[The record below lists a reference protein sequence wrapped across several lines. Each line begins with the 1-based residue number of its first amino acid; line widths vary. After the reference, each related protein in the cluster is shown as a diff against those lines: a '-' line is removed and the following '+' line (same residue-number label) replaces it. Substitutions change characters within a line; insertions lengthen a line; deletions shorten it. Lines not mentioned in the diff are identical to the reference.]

1 MLRIT
6 FTGADEST
14 RINHL
19 LRLAELPGVEI
30 GLLYSATPE
39 GRNRYP
45 CMEYLLEAAGALKDR
60 CAIHVCGMRARA
72 ELIAGALHPLVSQVG
87 RVQLNG
93 IVSPEVAA
101 LAAAQ
106 VSILITQHTQ
116 ANEALARLD
125 LARHAILVDDSG
137 GRGVSPLFWQAPD
150 AIEGKAFGFA
160 GGLGPE
166 NLAAEIPRIVE
177 AAGDRLSTCWM
188 DMEGR
193 LRSSMDQ
200 FDVWKAL
207 RCRDIYEKLV
217 SRGVAG

>member
-1 MLRIT
+1 MLGIT

-45 CMEYLLEAAGALKDR
+45 GMPYLLEAAGALKNR
-60 CAIHVCGMRARA
+60 CAIHVCGMRARE
-72 ELIAGALHPLVSQVG
+72 ELITGALRPLVSQVG

-93 IVSPEVAA
+93 TVSPEVAA

-106 VSILITQHTQ
+106 VRILITQHNK
-116 ANEALARLD
+116 ANEALAKLD
-125 LARHAILVDDSG
+125 LAGHATLVDDSG
-137 GRGVSPLFWQAPD
+137 GRGVSPLFWQAPE

-177 AAGDRLSTCWM
+177 AAGDRLTTCWM

-207 RCRDIYEKLV
+207 RCRDVYEKFV
-217 SRGVAG
+217 SLGTAG